1 MAGIRRGRHQAGPV
15 PGGCPPPIP
24 QSLPVA
30 APPAGSCV
38 VGISEVMETDLPI
51 CATCGVQYG
60 AERADCPICL
70 DERQYVGWDGQQW
83 TTLARLA
90 GEGHR
95 GLVRD
100 EGPGVTGIG
109 ADPPTAI
116 GQRALLVRAPGGN
129 VLFDMI
135 TYIDDDL
142 VARVRA
148 LGGISAIAIS
158 HPHFYGS
165 KFVMCG
171 NEHPVTCHKINMPL
185 TCEDDCCTPHSR
197 S

>member
-1 MAGIRRGRHQAGPV
+1 MVGV
-15 PGGCPPPIP
+15 PGSRRLPGLSADTAGYIP
-24 QSLPVA
+24 AVR
-30 APPAGSCV
+30 
-38 VGISEVMETDLPI
+38 TDLPI
-51 CATCGVQYG
+51 CRTCGVQYG

-90 GEGHR
+90 GEGRR

-142 VARVRA
+142 
-148 LGGISAIAIS
+148 I
-158 HPHFYGS
+158 
-165 KFVMCG
+165 
-171 NEHPVTCHKINMPL
+171 
-185 TCEDDCCTPHSR
+185 
-197 S
+197 